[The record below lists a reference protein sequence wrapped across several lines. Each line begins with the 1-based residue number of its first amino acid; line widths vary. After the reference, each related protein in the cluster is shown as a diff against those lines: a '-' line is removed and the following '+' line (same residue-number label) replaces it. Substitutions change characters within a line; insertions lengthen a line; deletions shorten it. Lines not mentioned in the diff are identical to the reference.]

1 MDIVARLRT
10 EGEDAMRKHLSLGMH
25 ALCTAAADEIER
37 LRAEVQKYK
46 DREMAL
52 VRLAHDPN
60 AT

>member
-1 MDIVARLRT
+1 
-10 EGEDAMRKHLSLGMH
+10 MRKHLSIGMH

-46 DREMAL
+46 DRELAF

-60 AT
+60 AI